1 MPPHLLDL
9 TDEVLQR
16 IAYFTNRDSIIPI
29 PSYGPHWQNFRG
41 DIRSSSAKDLLAFRS
56 TCKRIRDVCGLENI
70 HVYIK
75 DRMKCKYWL
84 NESSLEVEKAVSR
97 LRYHPQRPGS
107 DVTSAWAAF
116 STLLHNF
123 PSLKELLMDESF
135 SCSHTYYD
143 YDLSQLKKAP
153 RLPRYPILTN
163 LKSLLISIDCPA
175 CSIIIPHMILPAARL
190 LKHLKVRLVAPEE
203 YTSDT
208 VDYSPSESF
217 KKIIDTWCKDDESGS
232 RRNQLKTL
240 YLKYPPLR
248 SDRIKSG
255 WTGTI
260 KEAFN
265 SLPKL
270 EDFRTTQYYKNE
282 DMLAAGI
289 TVKGRKNRKG
299 EWNFKVKKQVVEA
312 GQDGYQSFVNFILI
326 LNLHL
331 VYVVKEI
338 CPESSPTHLKYFDPI
353 ILIELD
359 YIRPMNKV
367 ATLTQTR
374 RSWLKGRLDND
385 PIAIKEDEAEQA
397 GYEVNFQHAAAAIA
411 TTMLKYF
418 PTLEGGA
425 LWERGSETNEFD
437 WLQWNWTK
445 SGNKVSI
452 EEHPWVLP
460 PEFVGSR
467 EGRRT
472 PKLPSGDDY
481 PYSDSETGS
490 SSGSE
495 DDDDN

>member
-56 TCKRIRDVCGLENI
+56 TCKRIRDVRGLESI

-107 DVTSAWAAF
+107 DITSAWTAF

-123 PSLKELLMDESF
+123 SCLKELLMDESF

-163 LKSLLISIDCPA
+163 LKSLSISIDCLA
-175 CSIIIPHMILPAARL
+175 CSIIIPHMILPAAKQL
-190 LKHLKVRLVAPEE
+190 EHLKVRLVAPEE

-217 KKIIDTWCKDDESGS
+217 KKIIDTWCKDDEGGS

-260 KEAFN
+260 KEAYR
-265 SLPKL
+265 SLPNL

-289 TVKGRKNRKG
+289 TVKGL
-299 EWNFKVKKQVVEA
+299 EA
-312 GQDGYQSFVNFILI
+312 GQDEYQSFED
-326 LNLHL
+326 
-331 VYVVKEI
+331 VVKEI

-397 GYEVNFQHAAAAIA
+397 GYKVNFQHAAAAIA
-411 TTMLKYF
+411 TTLVKYF

-425 LWERGSETNEFD
+425 LWERGSENHELD
-437 WLQWNWTK
+437 WLQWNWTR
-445 SGNKVSI
+445 SGKEVII
-452 EEHPWVLP
+452 EEYPWILP

-472 PKLPSGDDY
+472 PKLPSGEDY
-481 PYSDSETGS
+481 PHSDSDGGT

-495 DDDDN
+495 DEDDN

>member
-16 IAYFTNRDSIIPI
+16 IAYFTNRDSIIPL

-56 TCKRIRDVCGLENI
+56 TCKRIRDICELENI
-70 HVYIK
+70 HLYIQ
-75 DRMKCKYWL
+75 DWMKCRYWL
-84 NESSLEVEKAVSR
+84 NTSSLEVEKAVSR
-97 LRYHPQRPGS
+97 LRYHPQSSGS
-107 DVTSAWAAF
+107 DILSAWTSF

-123 PSLKELLMDESF
+123 SSLKELLMDESF

-143 YDLSQLKKAP
+143 YDSSQLEKSP

-163 LKSLLISIDCPA
+163 LKSLSISIDCPA
-175 CSIIIPHMILPAARL
+175 CSIIIPHMILPAAKQL
-190 LKHLKVRLVAPEE
+190 EHLKVRLVAPEE

-217 KKIIDTWCKDDESGS
+217 KKIIDTWCKDDGSGS

-260 KEAFN
+260 KEAVK
-265 SLPKL
+265 SLPHL
-270 EDFRTTQYYKNE
+270 EDFRSTQYYKNE

-289 TVKGRKNRKG
+289 TVRGRKNEKG
-299 EWNFKVKKQVVEA
+299 DWYFRVKKPVVDA
-312 GQDGYQSFVNFILI
+312 GQDEYQSFED
-326 LNLHL
+326 
-331 VYVVKEI
+331 VVKEI
-338 CPESSPTHLKYFDPI
+338 CPESTPTHLKYLDLI

-359 YIRPMNKV
+359 DIRLMNRV

-374 RSWLKGRLDND
+374 RSWLKGRPNKDLV
-385 PIAIKEDEAEQA
+385 AIKEDQAEQA
-397 GYEVNFQHAAAAIA
+397 EYEVNFRHAAAAIA
-411 TTMLKYF
+411 TTLLKYF
-418 PTLEGGA
+418 PTLGGGA
-425 LWERGSETNEFD
+425 LWERGSETNELD
-437 WLQWNWTK
+437 WLQWNWTR
-445 SGNKVSI
+445 SGNKVII
-452 EEHPWVLP
+452 ENCPWVLP

-481 PYSDSETGS
+481 PYSDSDSGT